1 MNINMVYSS
10 AGNISVNMERI
21 LDQKVTEEKT
31 LPDAVVR
38 LTDMADET
46 LAGMVQ
52 KGSEPAFNEIT
63 KRYMQK
69 SYSIAYQIV
78 GDMEAARD
86 LSQDVFLKIFQSI
99 HKYNTKS
106 KFFSWY
112 YRILMNHCINF
123 TRRRKTISFLPFSEV
138 FSRSGEE
145 PDLDSFVKESDEEVS
160 ERQRI
165 VRKAVEKLSSKHKKV
180 VVLCDLEGF
189 PQDEAAEIIGV
200 AIGTV
205 RSRLHYARGHLK
217 KLLKNYISEM

>member
-1 MNINMVYSS
+1 MHYSS
-10 AGNISVNMERI
+10 AGNISLQMERL
-21 LDQKVTEEKT
+21 LDQKETGENGNAV
-31 LPDAVVR
+31 PVVR

-46 LAGMVQ
+46 LAGMIQ
-52 KGSEPAFNEIT
+52 KGSDPAFNEIT
-63 KRYMQK
+63 KRYMEK
-69 SYSIAYQIV
+69 SYSIAYQMV

-86 LSQDVFLKIFQSI
+86 LSQDVFVKIFKSI
-99 HKYNTKS
+99 HKYNTNS

-112 YRILMNHCINF
+112 YRILMNHCMNF
-123 TRRRKTISFLPFSEV
+123 TRRRKTVSFLPFSEV

-145 PDLDSFVKESDEEVS
+145 PEIDSFIKESTEDVS

-165 VRKAVEKLSSKHKKV
+165 VRTAVDKLSPKHKKV

-189 PQDEAAEIIGV
+189 PQEEAAEIIGV

-205 RSRLHYARGHLK
+205 RSRLHYARENLK